1 MVTIPE
7 LWLPILLSAV
17 LVFFAAALMWTVM
30 PHHKKDW
37 VRVPDEEAL
46 RAALRNQGIKRGQYA
61 IPHAAGEEM
70 KSEGFLRRMEEGPV
84 AFLVVAEP
92 GMPAMPKRFAMHI
105 LYALIIS
112 IFVAYVAGRTH
123 TADADYLSVF
133 RIVGTVAFLAYAAA
147 LIPSAIFFARTWS
160 SVLKEVF
167 DGAVYALIT
176 AGVFGKLWP

>member
-7 LWLPILLSAV
+7 LWLPILLSAI

-37 VRVPDEEAL
+37 VRVPDEDAL
-46 RAALRNQGIKRGQYA
+46 RAALRSQGIGRGQYA
-61 IPHAAGEEM
+61 IPYATAEEM
-70 KSEGFLRRMEEGPV
+70 KGEEFQRRMEEGPV
-84 AFLVVAEP
+84 AFLVVSDP

-112 IFVAYVAGRTH
+112 AFVAYVAGRTH
-123 TADADYLSVF
+123 GPGGDYLSVF
-133 RIVGTVAFLAYAAA
+133 RIAGTVAFLAYAGA
-147 LIPSAIFFARTWS
+147 LIPSAIFFARTWG
-160 SVLKEVF
+160 SVLREVF

-176 AGVFGKLWP
+176 AGVFGKFWP

>member
-7 LWLPILLSAV
+7 LWLPILLSAI

-37 VRVPDEEAL
+37 VGVPDEDAL
-46 RAALRNQGIKRGQYA
+46 RAALRSQGIGRGQYA
-61 IPHAAGEEM
+61 IPHATAEQMKGEE
-70 KSEGFLRRMEEGPV
+70 FRRRMEEGPV
-84 AFLVVAEP
+84 AFLVVSEP
-92 GMPAMPKRFAMHI
+92 GMPAMPKRFALHI
-105 LYALIIS
+105 FYALVIS
-112 IFVAYVAGRTH
+112 VFAAYVAGRTH
-123 TADADYLSVF
+123 TVGADYISVF
-133 RIVGTVAFLAYAAA
+133 RIVGTVAFLSYSAA
-147 LIPSAIFFARTWS
+147 LVPSAIFFARTWS